1 VRFSGAE
8 TMTFFDALLLG
19 TLQGLTEFLPV
30 SSTAHLYLAQELLRI
45 RNDEV
50 ALSFDVV
57 LHLGTALA
65 LLAALGQDIL
75 AIVTEL
81 ALWILRRPA
90 RDPRSRALLLPLA
103 VGTVPGVLAGLFLLK
118 HFESVRTLALIGFSM
133 LIACA
138 YFLFSERLAASRG
151 VQEKPLIQL
160 SWSDGVLIGLAQAA
174 AGLLAGFSRSGFT
187 IATGLNRG
195 LRREDAAR
203 FSFLLGLPLIAGAG
217 AKALLDLRHHEGSA
231 IGGSVLMAG
240 FLSAAIVGYVTVRFL
255 LRFLKTHT
263 LRPFAIYL
271 GVLGLALLGW
281 SIARGLPL
289 LAGNASVLLGASGR

>member
-1 VRFSGAE
+1 MRFSGAE

-30 SSTAHLYLAQELLRI
+30 SSTAHLYLAQELLAI
-45 RNDEV
+45 RNDQV

-57 LHLGTALA
+57 LHLGTALS
-65 LLAALGQDIL
+65 LVAALGPDVL
-75 AIVTEL
+75 AIAREL

-90 RDPRSRALLLPLA
+90 RDARSRALLLPLA

-118 HFESVRTLALIGFSM
+118 HFESVRTLGLIGVSM

-138 YFLFSERLAASRG
+138 YFLFSEWLAARRG
-151 VQEKPLIQL
+151 GQGRPLIQL
-160 SWSDGVLIGLAQAA
+160 NGADGLLIGLAQAA

-217 AKALLDLRHHEGSA
+217 AKALLDLRHHEGPA
-231 IGGSVLMAG
+231 IGWPVLAAG
-240 FLSAAIVGYVTVRFL
+240 FLSAAIVGFVTVRFL

-271 GVLGLALLGW
+271 GLLGLVLLCW

-289 LAGNASVLLGASGR
+289 FAGKGS

>member
-1 VRFSGAE
+1 
-8 TMTFFDALLLG
+8 MTFFDALLLG

-30 SSTAHLYLAQELLRI
+30 SSTAHLYLAQELLAI
-45 RNDEV
+45 RNDQV

-65 LLAALGQDIL
+65 LVAALGQDVL
-75 AIVTEL
+75 AIATEL
-81 ALWILRRPA
+81 ALWVLRRPA
-90 RDPRSRALLLPLA
+90 RDPQSRALILPLA

-118 HFESVRTLALIGFSM
+118 RFESFRTLGLIGVSM

-138 YFLFSERLAASRG
+138 YFLFSEWAAARRS
-151 VQEKPLIQL
+151 VQARPLIQL

-187 IATGLNRG
+187 IATGLNQG

-217 AKALLDLRHHEGSA
+217 AKALLDLRHHEGPA
-231 IGGSVLMAG
+231 IGGAILVVG
-240 FLSAAIVGYVTVRFL
+240 FLSAAIVGFVTVRLL

-271 GVLGLALLGW
+271 GLLGLALLGW
-281 SIARGLPL
+281 SVARGLPV
-289 LAGNASVLLGASGR
+289 LAAK

>member
-1 VRFSGAE
+1 VRFSGAK

-30 SSTAHLYLAQELLRI
+30 SSTAHLYLAQELLAI
-45 RNDEV
+45 RNDQV

-65 LLAALGQDIL
+65 LVAALGQDVL
-75 AIVTEL
+75 AIATEL
-81 ALWILRRPA
+81 ALWLLRRPA
-90 RDPRSRALLLPLA
+90 RDPRARALILPLA
-103 VGTVPGVLAGLFLLK
+103 IGTVPGVLAGLFLLK
-118 HFESVRTLALIGFSM
+118 HFESVRTLGLIGVSM
-133 LIACA
+133 LIACV
-138 YFLFSERLAASRG
+138 YFLFSERAAALRG
-151 VQEKPLIQL
+151 GQARPLVQL
-160 SWSDGVLIGLAQAA
+160 SWADGLSIGLAQAA

-217 AKALLDLRHHEGSA
+217 AKALLDLRHHEGPA
-231 IGGSVLMAG
+231 IGGPVLVAG
-240 FLSAAIVGYVTVRFL
+240 FLSAAIVGFVTVRFL

-271 GVLGLALLGW
+271 GLLGLTLLGW
-281 SIARGLPL
+281 TIARGLPL
-289 LAGNASVLLGASGR
+289 LTAKGG

>member
-8 TMTFFDALLLG
+8 TMTIFDALLLG

-30 SSTAHLYLAQELLRI
+30 SSTAHLYLAQELLAI
-45 RNDEV
+45 RNDQV

-65 LLAALGQDIL
+65 LVAALGQDVL
-75 AIVTEL
+75 AITTEI

-118 HFESVRTLALIGFSM
+118 HFESVRTLGLIGVSM

-138 YFLFSERLAASRG
+138 YFLFSERAAARRG
-151 VQEKPLIQL
+151 GQERPLGHLNWADGL
-160 SWSDGVLIGLAQAA
+160 SIGLAQAA

-187 IATGLNRG
+187 IATGLQRG

-217 AKALLDLRHHEGSA
+217 AKALLDLRHHEGPP
-231 IGGSVLMAG
+231 IGGPVLAAG
-240 FLSAAIVGYVTVRFL
+240 FLSAAIVGFVTVRFL

-271 GVLGLALLGW
+271 GLLGLALLGW

-289 LAGNASVLLGASGR
+289 LAGNASVLFGGSGR